1 MPAQKPIRLAFIG
14 AGIFARD
21 GHLPAIQ
28 SLAPA
33 YQIVAV
39 YSQSQATASAFASL
53 LPGTVDTYTDLSAL
67 LARPDIEAV
76 DILLPIDVMPAVVQQ
91 ALRAG
96 KHVVSEKPVA
106 PDVATGRALLG
117 VKAAKQVWMVAEN
130 YRYESAFI
138 QAGEI
143 VKRGELGRLLL
154 CHWAAHVGM
163 TPGNK
168 YYPSLWRRSN
178 RFPVG
183 YLLDGGVHYVA
194 ALRLVLGEIDRVTA
208 MTAQMRDDL
217 PPADTLSATLHF
229 DGGLIGT
236 LGVTHAGTAPW
247 PPALRIVG
255 ERGAIS
261 VYREELEVTCGGET
275 RRQSFARGG
284 IQGEL
289 AAFAAA
295 IREGAPHRNTPEEAL
310 QDVSVVEA
318 ILQAADSG
326 RAVSPERIVR

>member
-1 MPAQKPIRLAFIG
+1 MPAQEPIRLAFIG

-28 SLAPA
+28 SLAPT

-39 YSQSQATASAFASL
+39 YSRSQAAASEFANL
-53 LPGTVDTYTDLSAL
+53 LPGAVDTYTDLTAL

-76 DILLPIDVMPAVVQQ
+76 DILLPIDVMPAVVEQ

-96 KHVVSEKPVA
+96 KHVVSEKPIA
-106 PDVATGRALLG
+106 PDVTTGKPLLG
-117 VKAAKQVWMVAEN
+117 VKSTSQVWMVAEN
-130 YRYESAFI
+130 YRYEAAFI
-138 QAGEI
+138 QAGEV
-143 VKRGELGRLLL
+143 VKRGELGKLLL
-154 CHWAAHVGM
+154 CHWAAHVGI

-178 RFPVG
+178 RFPGG
-183 YLLDGGVHYVA
+183 YLLDGGVHYVS
-194 ALRLVLGEIDRVTA
+194 ALRMVLGEIDRVTA
-208 MTAQMRDDL
+208 MTTQVRDDL

-229 DGGLIGT
+229 DSGLIGT
-236 LGVTHAGTAPW
+236 LAVTHAGTAPW
-247 PPALRIVG
+247 PPELRIVG
-255 ERGAIS
+255 ERGAFS

-295 IREGAPHRNTPEEAL
+295 IRQGTPHRNTPEEAL
-310 QDVSVVEA
+310 QDVAVVEA
-318 ILQAADSG
+318 ILKAAETG
-326 RAVSPERIVR
+326 QAVSPFRVIR